1 MGRAGSGGGGGS
13 HSSGGHS
20 SSRSSGGH
28 SMGSSRPSSSGFN
41 NNSYRGSSSS
51 RGSWGSPPPPPRHYY
66 NTYYGPGR
74 TTVVYDNSYRG
85 RSYHSPFWSVVAL
98 FMIVIIVFVALLP
111 SNGNIPASTQN
122 RTKISTG
129 VAYQNDCVVDEIGW
143 VENTSKLE
151 KNLQKFYDKTGVQPY
166 IYLKAYDSS
175 LTTDA
180 DKTAYAEQWYENNI
194 DNEGTFLF
202 MYFGEQDVDNDVG
215 YMAYVNG
222 KQVTAVMD
230 AEAVDIFWAYVDT
243 YWYSDKTTTDM
254 FTSIFNDTADRIMD
268 KSTTGADVG
277 KAVAVSAGILIAG
290 IVVIVLVR
298 MKHKRA
304 KEKNEETAKIL
315 NTPLD
320 KSDDLA
326 DKYTE

>member
-41 NNSYRGSSSS
+41 NSCRGSSTS
-51 RGSWGSPPPPPRHYY
+51 RGGWDLSPYPRHYY
-66 NTYYGPGR
+66 RGTYYNPGG
-74 TTVVYDNSYRG
+74 TTVVYNNGYYG
-85 RSYHSPFWSVVAL
+85 RSYRSPFWSVAALIIIVIAVFIAL
-98 FMIVIIVFVALLP
+98 FP

-151 KNLQKFYDKTGVQPY
+151 KNLQEFYNKTGVQPY

-175 LTTDA
+175 LVTEA
-180 DKTAYAEQWYENNI
+180 DKTAYAEKWYDANI

-277 KAVAVSAGILIAG
+277 KAVAVSAGVLVAG

-304 KEKNEETAKIL
+304 KEENEETVKIL

-326 DKYTE
+326 DKYTK